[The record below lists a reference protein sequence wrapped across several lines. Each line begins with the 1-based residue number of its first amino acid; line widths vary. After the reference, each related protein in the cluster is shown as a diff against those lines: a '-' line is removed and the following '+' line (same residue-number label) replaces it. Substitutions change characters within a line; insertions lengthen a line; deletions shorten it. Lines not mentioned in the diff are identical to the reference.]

1 VPDDLGRLLDTRRV
15 LLCAGCGGVGKTT
28 TSAALGLAAARR
40 GKRVLCLTI
49 DPARRLAESLGLAS
63 VATEAQVVAPEVFRR
78 AGLDVTGS
86 LTVMMLDTKTTFDA
100 LVDSLAKS
108 PEKRDRIKGNVLYK
122 YISTKLAGTQEY
134 MAMEK
139 LYAVKE
145 DPSYDVILLDTPP
158 TSHALDFL
166 DAPERLVDAIDSPA
180 VRWFLDAFQQSG
192 RLSLNLLQ
200 RTASSVLRGIG
211 RITGGGFLEQVA
223 TFMTEI
229 NELFGGWKQRA
240 EIVSSALRGDDVAYV
255 LVTSPDPMSLRE
267 VRFFAERLATQG
279 VRPAAYVVNRVHHVP
294 DAGAPA
300 PTRDDVAAALARH
313 GIDLGGDGPERVLEA
328 ARVERRLGELD
339 RLHLAA
345 LDGTIDETTPVL
357 HVPDF
362 PRDIHDVGRLAWVAE
377 VLVGPTPG
385 AR

>member
-1 VPDDLGRLLDTRRV
+1 M

-63 VATEAQVVAPEVFRR
+63 VATEAQVVMPEVFER

-86 LTVMMLDTKTTFDA
+86 LTVMMLDTKTTFDS

-108 PEKRDRIKGNVLYK
+108 AEKRDRIKGNVLYK

-145 DPSYDVILLDTPP
+145 DPNYDVILLDTPP

-240 EIVSSALRGDDVAYV
+240 QVVASALRGDDVAYV

-267 VRFFAERLATQG
+267 VRFFAERLASQG
-279 VRPAAYVVNRVHHVP
+279 VRPAAYVVNRIHHVP
-294 DAGAPA
+294 DANTPPA
-300 PTRDDVAAALARH
+300 TRDDVAAVLARH
-313 GIDLGGDGPERVLEA
+313 GLDLGGDGPERILEA
-328 ARVERRLGELD
+328 ARMERRLGELD
-339 RLHLAA
+339 QLHLAA
-345 LDGTIDETTPVL
+345 LDGASDTKTPVL

-362 PRDIHDVGRLAWVAE
+362 PRDIHDVGRLAWVAD

-385 AR
+385 AS